1 MKGVAA
7 QDGASL
13 VEQLVAIALIGLV
26 LVTLLYGLSG
36 ALLGVGVVD
45 ERSTA
50 ANLATSALEVVKRSP
65 FITDTLTYTP
75 AIVVPQGYRVQ
86 VTASTITAGLQL
98 ITASVYHNERL
109 LWQLEGYKVNR

>member
-1 MKGVAA
+1 MNGAAA

-13 VEQLVAIALIGLV
+13 VEQLVAIALIGLL
-26 LVTLLYGLSG
+26 LVILLYGLSG
-36 ALLGVGVVD
+36 ALLGVRVVD
-45 ERSTA
+45 EQTTA
-50 ANLATSALEVVKRSP
+50 ANLATSALEVVKRGP

-75 AIVVPQGYRVQ
+75 TISVSEGYRVQ

-109 LWQLEGYKVNR
+109 LWRLEGYKVNR